1 MVQHLTIPT
10 SVAKCRFT
18 PDPFLKLNRLPQK
31 ISKSLSR
38 HLGASLRNKGENN
51 EDNGDL
57 VLVWARIKMT
67 RRQKRLGERHQI
79 ILT

>member
-1 MVQHLTIPT
+1 MVQHPTIPT

-18 PDPFLKLNRLPQK
+18 PDPFLKLNRLPK
-31 ISKSLSR
+31 KYLNPSR

-51 EDNGDL
+51 EDNSDL